1 MATKKSKFLHVI
13 ISGILD
19 VVFISLIFSAF
30 FWKLHQRS
38 SHENALVRSLG
49 SVLIPS
55 RPPQDEVRPF
65 YLGVRDPGKKE
76 RNSRIIDDSSHH
88 FQVFSCSIYSVV
100 SMYTYIYIYTYIY
113 THIYIHIYIC

>member
-1 MATKKSKFLHVI
+1 VATKKSKFLHVI

-19 VVFISLIFSAF
+19 VVFIFLMFSAF

-76 RNSRIIDDSSHH
+76 RNSRIIHDSSHH

-100 SMYTYIYIYTYIY
+100 SMYTYIYTYIY
-113 THIYIHIYIC
+113 IHIYIHIYIC